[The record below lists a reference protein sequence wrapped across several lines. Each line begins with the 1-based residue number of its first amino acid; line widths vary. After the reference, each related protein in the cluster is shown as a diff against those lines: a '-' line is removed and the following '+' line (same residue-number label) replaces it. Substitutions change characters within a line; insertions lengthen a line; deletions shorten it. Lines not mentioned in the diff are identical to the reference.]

1 MTAYSTVIVH
11 TSTFC
16 FRSDKGTHH
25 FDLFFIHIS
34 LFVYN
39 RRKSYVRAKT
49 VAKVKSTYTVKI
61 TEVPTLDVFCISIFE
76 YISSFALVIVNESY
90 ARRKPFMHFI

>member
-49 VAKVKSTYTVKI
+49 VAKVNIDIHSQS
-61 TEVPTLDVFCISIFE
+61 EVPTLDVFCISIFE